1 MTCESWQELVLDR
14 EYLNEVQRRNLDQHL
29 SNCVTCRAWA
39 KALAEVEAVVT
50 DQLLTEM
57 DPMAFRARLLDALA
71 RERRQ
76 KWMAA
81 VPDLLDALGW
91 SALGVL
97 GTAALLLWTTWVVW
111 LTNHLV
117 LAGAVGLVGSLALAG
132 VILWKEESEA
142 GVPL

>member
-1 MTCESWQELVLDR
+1 MTCESWQELVLER

-29 SNCVTCRAWA
+29 SNCSYCRAWE

-50 DQLLTEM
+50 DQLLAEM
-57 DPMAFRARLLDALA
+57 DPMAFRDRLLHTLA

-91 SALGVL
+91 SAIGVL
-97 GTAALLLWTTWVVW
+97 VIVALLFWTTWIVW
-111 LTNHLV
+111 LGNHPVLV
-117 LAGAVGLVGSLALAG
+117 GTVALVGSLALAG
-132 VILWKEESEA
+132 AVLWKEESEA
-142 GVPL
+142 GVLL

>member
-1 MTCESWQELVLDR
+1 MTCESWQELVLER

-29 SNCVTCRAWA
+29 SNCRDCRAWE

-50 DQLLTEM
+50 DQLLAEM
-57 DPMAFRARLLDALA
+57 DPMAFRDRLFHALA

-91 SALGVL
+91 SAIGVL
-97 GTAALLLWTTWVVW
+97 GIVALLFWTNWVVW
-111 LTNHLV
+111 VGKHLV
-117 LAGAVGLVGSLALAG
+117 FVGAVALVGSLAWAG
-132 VILWKEESEA
+132 AVLWKEETEA
-142 GVPL
+142 GVLL